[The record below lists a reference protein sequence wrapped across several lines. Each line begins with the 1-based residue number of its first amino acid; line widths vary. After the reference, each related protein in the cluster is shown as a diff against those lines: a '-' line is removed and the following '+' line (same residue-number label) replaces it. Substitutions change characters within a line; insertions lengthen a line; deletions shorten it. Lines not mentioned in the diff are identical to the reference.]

1 MTPATPTSTA
11 GEPGHPPARGAGP
24 AVLLAAASAGDRV
37 ALARMISAV
46 ERGGPV
52 GRQVAALAYTKG
64 VDART
69 VGVTGAPG
77 AGKSTLVDRLIR
89 AALDSGVGQ
98 LGVLAVD
105 PSSPFSGGAILG
117 DRVRM
122 QDHALDPGVYI
133 RSMASRG
140 HLGGLA
146 VAVPEAIRVLGAAGL
161 PLVLVETVGVGQV
174 EVEVASATDTTV
186 IVVTPRW
193 GDSIQASKAGILE
206 TADVFVVNKADMPGA
221 RDTTRDLEQMLDLSS
236 LGDWRPPI
244 VETVASTGEGVDA
257 LWAEI
262 ERHRRHLEDHG
273 DIERLRH
280 QRLEREFR
288 LVLAGRIEREID
300 VLCSDGAFAGLAQAV
315 VERRLDPYDAA
326 EQLLAQ
332 VTGAGPGPGAV
343 PGDDPS
349 ADAAGGASA

>member
-1 MTPATPTSTA
+1 
-11 GEPGHPPARGAGP
+11 
-24 AVLLAAASAGDRV
+24 VLLAAAAAGDRV

-46 ERGGPV
+46 ERGGAV

-89 AALDSGVGQ
+89 AALDSGIGQ

-122 QDHALDPGVYI
+122 QDHALDPSVYI

-161 PLVLVETVGVGQV
+161 SLVLVETVGVGQV

-186 IVVTPRW
+186 IVVNPRW
-193 GDSIQASKAGILE
+193 GDAIQANKAGILE

-221 RDTTRDLEQMLDLSS
+221 RETSRDLEQMLDLST

-257 LWAEI
+257 LWSQI
-262 ERHRRHLEDHG
+262 ERHRRHLEEHG
-273 DIERLRH
+273 DIERLRRE
-280 QRLEREFR
+280 RLEREFR
-288 LVLAGRIEREID
+288 LVLAGRIEREVD
-300 VLCSDGAFAGLAQAV
+300 LLCADGSFAALARAV
-315 VERRLDPYDAA
+315 IERRLDPYDAA
-326 EQLLAQ
+326 EQLVAR
-332 VTGAGPGPGAV
+332 VTGAGPSPGAA
-343 PGDDPS
+343 PGEAPP
-349 ADAAGGASA
+349 ADAAGGARA